1 MNLVKS
7 HETILEMDDVS
18 KSFTSNGQSTH
29 AVCNIC
35 LEAKRGELVMLL
47 GPSGSGKTTI
57 LTLMAGFLR
66 PTSGEV
72 RLLGCDVGNYRPDD
86 LQRLRA
92 RSMGF
97 VFQNFLLIDAL
108 TVRENIMLVQEFCG
122 TARKAARTKADFL
135 LQQLEI
141 AHLGSR
147 FPATLSQG
155 EKQRVAI
162 ARALANDP
170 DVILADEPTA
180 SLESAQAVEIIGI
193 LGRLAAE
200 EDRCIVAASHD
211 GRLRD
216 HADTIVSLRDG
227 RIVNITHEL

>member
-1 MNLVKS
+1 MNPAKS
-7 HETILEMDDVS
+7 REVVLAMHDVS
-18 KSFTSNGQSTH
+18 KNFSTGGQSTF
-29 AVCNIC
+29 AVRNVS

-72 RLLGCDVGNYRPDD
+72 RLLGNDVGTCRPDD
-86 LQRLRA
+86 LQRFRA

-108 TVRENIMLVQEFCG
+108 TVTENVMIVQEFCG
-122 TARKAARTKADFL
+122 TARKAARGKAGLL
-135 LQQLEI
+135 LQQLDI
-141 AHLGSR
+141 SHLGSR
-147 FPATLSQG
+147 FPPTLSQG

-162 ARALANDP
+162 ARALANNP
-170 DVILADEPTA
+170 EVILADEPTA
-180 SLESAQAVEIIGI
+180 SLESSQAVEIIGI
-193 LGRLAAE
+193 LRRLAAE
-200 EDRCIVAASHD
+200 ENRCVVAASHD

-216 HADTIVSLRDG
+216 QADTIVSLRDG
-227 RIVNITHEL
+227 KIGNISPKA

>member
-1 MNLVKS
+1 MSPVKS
-7 HETILEMDDVS
+7 HETVLAMENVS
-18 KSFTSNGQSTH
+18 KRFMTNGQSID
-29 AVCNIC
+29 AVRGVC
-35 LEAKRGELVMLL
+35 LEAKRGELVLLL

-72 RLLGCDVGNYRPDD
+72 RLLGFDVGEYPPDD

-97 VFQNFLLIDAL
+97 VFQNFLLINAL

-135 LQQLEI
+135 LQRLEV

-162 ARALANDP
+162 ARALANNP

-180 SLESAQAVEIIGI
+180 SLESAQAMEIIGI

-211 GRLRD
+211 ERLRD

-227 RIVNITHEL
+227 RIENMSHEV

>member
-1 MNLVKS
+1 MNPAKVREVVLAM
-7 HETILEMDDVS
+7 HDVS
-18 KSFTSNGQSTH
+18 KNFSADGQSTH
-29 AVCNIC
+29 AVCDVS

-57 LTLMAGFLR
+57 LTLLAGFLR

-72 RLLGCDVGNYRPDD
+72 RLLGNDIGTCRPDD
-86 LQRLRA
+86 LQRIRA

-108 TVRENIMLVQEFCG
+108 TVTENVMIVQEFCG
-122 TARKAARTKADFL
+122 TAKIAARRKAGLL
-135 LQQLEI
+135 LQQLDV

-147 FPATLSQG
+147 FPPTLSQG

-162 ARALANDP
+162 ARALANNP
-170 DVILADEPTA
+170 EIILADEPTA
-180 SLESAQAVEIIGI
+180 SLESSQALEIIRI
-193 LGRLAAE
+193 LRRLAAE
-200 EDRCIVAASHD
+200 ENRCIVAASHD
-211 GRLRD
+211 GRLRE

-227 RIVNITHEL
+227 RIQNSTPDG